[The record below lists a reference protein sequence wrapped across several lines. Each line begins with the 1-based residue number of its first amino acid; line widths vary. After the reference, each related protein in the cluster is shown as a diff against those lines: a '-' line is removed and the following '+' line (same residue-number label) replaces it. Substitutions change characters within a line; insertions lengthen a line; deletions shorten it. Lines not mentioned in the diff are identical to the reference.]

1 MPCARRHSAREHLRR
16 LREHMGSQVRYP
28 YPRKNQKSRLPNH
41 RLQMRDTRGFRPADP
56 AIPTGLVPARRR
68 PSHPTQATLAARD
81 NPAVQ
86 RSARTAIPSQ
96 WMMRVQQ
103 ATKRPHVLRRHTS
116 HRDLA
121 QFLQRTVQRQVRIV
135 RSRCP
140 DRCHRTRRRQRHP
153 QMRRQLRQRLAGRRD
168 APLPLTIPPVFTLAN
183 PPSQGPPSRRRIPRL
198 LLEPSQRSLAKM
210 SQTQLHASI
219 VNITPSLV
227 KCVQLQ
233 GPGGCG

>member
-1 MPCARRHSAREHLRR
+1 M
-16 LREHMGSQVRYP
+16 
-28 YPRKNQKSRLPNH
+28 
-41 RLQMRDTRGFRPADP
+41 
-56 AIPTGLVPARRR
+56 PARRR
-68 PSHPTQATLAARD
+68 PSHPAQATLAARD

-86 RSARTAIPSQ
+86 RSTRTAIPSP

-121 QFLQRTVQRQVRIV
+121 QCLQRTVQRQVRIV

-210 SQTQLHASI
+210 SQTQLHANI

-227 KCVQLQ
+227 KCV
-233 GPGGCG
+233 